1 MLRNFITFRL
11 YQGFM
16 QTSRNH
22 LIIQRKSESRYSG
35 ATAEFKDHQ
44 VADSSSS
51 EGTS

>member
-16 QTSRNH
+16 QTSCNH
-22 LIIQRKSESRYSG
+22 LIIKEKVKVATSG